1 MHRYV
6 ARERERE
13 EGLLTAGVSGSI
25 TNDQRSPLLRHPA
38 LRLMACL
45 ALVAAYCGGK
55 RSYNNRERAND
66 VGLAA
71 SLIS

>member
-1 MHRYV
+1 
-6 ARERERE
+6 
-13 EGLLTAGVSGSI
+13 VSGSI

-45 ALVAAYCGGK
+45 ALMAAYCGGK